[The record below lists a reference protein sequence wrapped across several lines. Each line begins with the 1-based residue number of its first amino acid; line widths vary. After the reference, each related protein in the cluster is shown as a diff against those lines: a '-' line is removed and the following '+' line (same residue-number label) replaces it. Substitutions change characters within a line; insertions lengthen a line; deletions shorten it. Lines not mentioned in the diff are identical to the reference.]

1 MEELRAAAVE
11 EIALEARRGEASC
24 AEFICNHS
32 APAVVLLLHYCCC
45 CQRGHNPLF
54 PCCRML
60 LLHPRLF
67 TPKALGAAG
76 GPFAAGRRV
85 CAVTCAEAAPMA
97 TAAQ

>member
-45 CQRGHNPLF
+45 CQRGHILLF
-54 PCCRML
+54 PCRML
-60 LLHPRLF
+60 PLHPRLF
-67 TPKALGAAG
+67 TSKALGAFG
-76 GPFAAGRRV
+76 GPFAAGWRV